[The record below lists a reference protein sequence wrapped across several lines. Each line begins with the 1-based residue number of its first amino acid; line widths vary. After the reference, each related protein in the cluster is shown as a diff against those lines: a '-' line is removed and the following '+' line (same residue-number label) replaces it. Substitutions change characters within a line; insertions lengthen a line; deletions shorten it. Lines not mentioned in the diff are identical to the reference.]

1 MKKKLSRSKTALLS
15 ILLLFCLFFSGIKGF
30 ASTDSALSI
39 QKLTV
44 EYENTPL
51 GIDVKAPHFGWQMS
65 ATAGE
70 RNLNQ
75 TAYQI
80 VVKDLTGNLVWDTKK
95 VSSSK
100 SVGIEYAGSAL
111 KAATRYN
118 WIVTV
123 WDQKGASSSGS
134 SWFETGLMNS
144 DPALS
149 AWNGATWIGGSND
162 DLVLYSSYLAIFDLK
177 YKLTIEK
184 GSTRASFIY
193 GANDSRLMN
202 KYLNIFQV
210 ENKKNE
216 SYIKIELDISAVDG
230 TENGKAKLNIYR
242 VGYKSTD
249 SPATPLK
256 TFEVQTKFIDNSNK
270 NNEHLVSFSSKFGSI
285 SISLDGSSSF
295 ITAPAAT
302 STQTPSP
309 GVPQEVMRRIGGNAS
324 VVVNP
329 AGSGGDVLCFGML
342 CDMGFSV
349 DAGQKATFS
358 EVVVSNNRFPNST
371 LFSENLSGTTSKSI
385 YSAYAADANSG
396 LAITDGKYILSGGN
410 KGTLVIANPS
420 RNSMPMLRSAF
431 NADEK
436 KIAGARLY
444 VTSRG
449 IYEVYLNGKKLGDDY
464 YNPGLTQYNIT
475 PLYQN

>member
-80 VVKDLTGNLVWDTKK
+80 VIKDWEGNQVWDTKK

-118 WIVTV
+118 WTVTV
-123 WDQKGASSSGS
+123 WDQKGASSLSS
-134 SWFETGLMNS
+134 SWFETGLMNP
-144 DPALS
+144 DPALP
-149 AWNGATWIGGSND
+149 AWDGATWIGGSSD
-162 DLVLYSSYLAIFDLK
+162 DLVLYSPYLAIFNLK
-177 YKLTIEK
+177 YKLAIEK

-202 KYLNIFQV
+202 KYLNIYQV

-270 NNEHLVSFSSKFGSI
+270 NNEHEVSFSSKFGSI

-295 ITAPAAT
+295 ITVPSAT
-302 STQTPSP
+302 STQTPPP
-309 GVPQEVMRRIGGNAS
+309 GVPVEVMRRIGGGAS

-349 DAGQKATFS
+349 DA
-358 EVVVSNNRFPNST
+358 
-371 LFSENLSGTTSKSI
+371 
-385 YSAYAADANSG
+385 D
-396 LAITDGKYILSGGN
+396 
-410 KGTLVIANPS
+410 
-420 RNSMPMLRSAF
+420 
-431 NADEK
+431 
-436 KIAGARLY
+436 
-444 VTSRG
+444 
-449 IYEVYLNGKKLGDDY
+449 
-464 YNPGLTQYNIT
+464 
-475 PLYQN
+475 